1 MAMTTTTTTTMRLL
15 AFALPLLLLVAP
27 LPCTALQSALNRRKV
42 LGAAAASTIATLLPH
57 QPVLAFEGGVGG
69 LGKTKPDTGV
79 ILREG
84 SAPIQ
89 NSKGIVTAEIVSERG
104 NPILVE
110 FQAPYPLLGS
120 TSLQARDL
128 QQPESAFVQVIG
140 SNSNKKPA
148 TNKAL
153 NVLLTDSIF
162 GSQGK
167 FGAYGSPTDVKIS
180 PASNAEDNILYKAS
194 FTTYTPG
201 MLESNRKILLNCQ
214 WCDADSTLVVLV
226 VGTTAARF
234 KSQEATLTK
243 IATSLVAIDAPKTG
257 LQKSAVPLDTSRK
270 L

>member
-1 MAMTTTTTTTMRLL
+1 MTTTSTTTTMRLL
-15 AFALPLLLLVAP
+15 LVGLPLLLVVAP
-27 LPCTALQSALNRRKV
+27 QPCTSLQSPLNRRKV
-42 LGAAAASTIATLLPH
+42 LGTAAASTIAILSPA
-57 QPVLAFEGGVGG
+57 LAFEGGVGG

-89 NSKGIVTAEIVSERG
+89 NSKGFVTAEIVSDRG

-110 FQAPYPLLGS
+110 FQAPYPLLGT

-140 SNSNKKPA
+140 SNTKKP
-148 TNKAL
+148 TSNKAL
-153 NVLLTDSIF
+153 NALLTDNIF

-180 PASNAEDNILYKAS
+180 PASNAEDNILYKAT

-214 WCDADSTLVVLV
+214 WCDDDSTLVVLV

-243 IATSLVAIDAPKTG
+243 IASSLVAIDAPKTG